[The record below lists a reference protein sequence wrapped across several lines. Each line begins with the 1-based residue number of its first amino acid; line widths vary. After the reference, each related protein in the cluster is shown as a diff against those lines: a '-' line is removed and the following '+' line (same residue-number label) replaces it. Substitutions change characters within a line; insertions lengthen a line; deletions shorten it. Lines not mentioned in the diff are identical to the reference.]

1 MLLPEPIN
9 WKAMQVVSERYTLLG
24 RLAFGGM
31 AEVWLA
37 RQVGPQGFQRLV
49 VVKRVL
55 ESKSRDAECLSLFAQ
70 EARLGAEIHHHNV
83 VQTIDFGEDNGVP
96 FIVLEYV
103 FGETLAHIVKQMKTH
118 SLQMPEAVAARII
131 ADAALGLSAIHQRQT
146 LDGEPLDIV
155 HCDVAPQNIVITYD
169 GTVKVIDFGIAKS
182 KQQGQTTDSNLV
194 RGRIGYISP
203 EQIANLPID
212 QRADVFSLG
221 VLLWETVAQAQM
233 YGIKKTEEIARGLLS
248 STVPLPLIQSVRPDV
263 STALTAIISKALEKR
278 PSMRY
283 ASSKD
288 FHGALEAFLR
298 NQTPAS
304 PAGALQEL
312 MNGLFQE
319 RRGERTRV
327 LRRLTMEMATPV
339 FSQSVLRAVRATDT
353 AFPIEPPPQAT
364 EIPDASEIDVELVD
378 DASEQPALPESNAKT
393 SIFRKAVAL
402 GLLVVVGALAYTLRL
417 RFDQPVAA
425 SAAMRVE
432 GPSSVSSQIPER
444 RQLPAIQDSLADQ
457 TGGAEQPALPPAA
470 EKTDERAPTQKKTQS
485 VRAKTGKLRFDT
497 TPWTQVFLKGKKL
510 GDTPLLDVNVP
521 AGSLELVLVNEE
533 SNIRTVVSIEVSAG
547 QTTTKKMKF

>member
-55 ESKSRDAECLSLFAQ
+55 ESKSRDPECLALFAQ

-83 VQTIDFGEDNGVP
+83 VQTIDFGEDQGVP

-103 FGETLAHIVKQMKTH
+103 FGETLAHTAKQMKTH
-118 SLQMPEAVAARII
+118 NVQMSEAVAARIV

-155 HCDVAPQNIVITYD
+155 HGDVAPQNIVITYD

-182 KQQGQTTDSNLV
+182 TQQAQTTGSNLV

-203 EQIANLPID
+203 EQLANLPVD
-212 QRADVFSLG
+212 QRSDVFSLG
-221 VLLWETVAQAQM
+221 VLLWETVAQVPI
-233 YGIKKTEEIARGLLS
+233 YKSKKTEEIVRDLLS
-248 STVPLPLIQSVRPDV
+248 SSAPLPLIHSIRPDV
-263 STALTAIISKALEKR
+263 SAALSRIISKALEKR

-288 FHGALEAFLR
+288 FHGVLESFLR
-298 NQTPAS
+298 ESAHTASAASLQT
-304 PAGALQEL
+304 L
-312 MNGLFQE
+312 MNALFQE

-327 LRRLTMEMATPV
+327 LRRLTTEMATPV

-353 AFPIEPPPQAT
+353 AVPIEPEASAT
-364 EIPDASEIDVELVD
+364 EIDVELTD
-378 DASEQPALPESNAKT
+378 GTAEQPVPSVT
-393 SIFRKAVAL
+393 PGRSSTFRKAVAL
-402 GLLVVVGALAYTLRL
+402 ALLVAVGVLAYTLRM
-417 RFDQPVAA
+417 RFDEK
-425 SAAMRVE
+425 SAAFAEATVVVPA
-432 GPSSVSSQIPER
+432 GISTPIDVPSSPPAVAQDTVANQAHRSEQTEP
-444 RQLPAIQDSLADQ
+444 QATAPKADQPAPTKKKLPAA
-457 TGGAEQPALPPAA
+457 
-470 EKTDERAPTQKKTQS
+470 
-485 VRAKTGKLRFDT
+485 RAKTGKLRFDT

-510 GDTPLLDVNVP
+510 GDTPLLDIDVP
-521 AGSLELVLVNEE
+521 AGPLELLLVNEE
-533 SNIRTVVSIEVSAG
+533 SNIRTVVSIEVAPG